1 MSRSTSQVT
10 RMPSVCWISCGRSV
24 SCRVSPILHTSWV
37 IHWTWL
43 LPGLISLIRRSSL
56 IYHKCLTT
64 LSCDSKFLSSVRRSS
79 SSTSAHALGKVF
91 TRSDS
96 VLIYEVVVFVTRGS
110 TKRCRLTRFRT
121 SMIQPYRLS
130 WTNTLPVVL
139 PSGAISHSL
148 RGLILNALPR
158 SVNPECLSEGT
169 EDHGILTIACF
180 GSTKCDPLTIST
192 NASRISTGRRGS
204 RTVVGIPK
212 NYGEHCPEYLVMIKT
227 TPFRP
232 RT

>member
-1 MSRSTSQVT
+1 MSL
-10 RMPSVCWISCGRSV
+10 
-24 SCRVSPILHTSWV
+24 ILHTSWV

-43 LPGLISLIRRSSL
+43 LPGLIFLIRRSSL
-56 IYHKCLTT
+56 IYHKYPTT

-79 SSTSAHALGKVF
+79 SSTSVHAPGKVS

-96 VLIYEVVVFVTRGS
+96 VLIYEVVVYVTRGS
-110 TKRCRLTRFRT
+110 TRRCRLTRFRT
-121 SMIQPYRLS
+121 STIQPYRLS

-158 SVNPECLSEGT
+158 SESQECWSEDT
-169 EDHGILTIACF
+169 DKHGILMIACS
-180 GSTKCDPLTIST
+180 GSAKCDLLTIST

-204 RTVVGIPK
+204 RTVEGIPR
-212 NYGEHCPEYLVMIKT
+212 NYGEHCPEYLVTIKT
-227 TPFRP
+227 TPFHP